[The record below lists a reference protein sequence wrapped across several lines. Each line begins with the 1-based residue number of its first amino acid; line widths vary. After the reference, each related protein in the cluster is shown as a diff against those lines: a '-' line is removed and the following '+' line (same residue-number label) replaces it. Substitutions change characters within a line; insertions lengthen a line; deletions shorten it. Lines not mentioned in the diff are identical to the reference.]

1 MNSTPT
7 SDEKVMAA
15 LSHGSIFLAFVGPV
29 VPLGIWMSQ
38 RKKSK
43 YVCFH
48 ALQAMGYQVLMFW
61 LYIVVTLVI
70 AVLGACL
77 LLPFSFF
84 LMQDSDSAILG
95 PLVFDVILF
104 LGMFGSLG
112 VLFLTAIF
120 GAVSCLLGR
129 EFRYPLIGKW
139 LERHL
144 PYDPASEA
152 EIDEVQEERWVAGI
166 CHATAVLQFWGIATP
181 LIVWFSQKE
190 RSARLGFHSMQAF
203 VYQGIALAAYLA
215 GMVLYVIM
223 TFAIVLIP
231 IAAGASSAGRNA
243 QGPVLGILLV
253 FFGMVMIIGLGM
265 MILLPLYYLLAGV
278 ASLRVIQGKPFRYP
292 LIGGLLKKW
301 MKLSDFETTI

>member
-1 MNSTPT
+1 MHDTPT

-48 ALQAMGYQVLMFW
+48 ALQAMGYQALMFW
-61 LYIVVTLVI
+61 LYIVVTLVVAI
-70 AVLGACL
+70 LGVCL
-77 LLPFSFF
+77 LMPFSLF

-95 PLVFDVILF
+95 PLAFNIIL
-104 LGMFGSLG
+104 LLTMFGSLG

-120 GAVSCLLGR
+120 GAVSCLMGR

-152 EIDEVQEERWVAGI
+152 EIDELQEERWVAGI

-203 VYQGIALAAYLA
+203 VYQSIAFAAYLA
-215 GMVLYVIM
+215 GMLMYVIM
-223 TFAIVLIP
+223 TFAMILVP
-231 IAAGASSAGRNA
+231 IAASASGAGRDA
-243 QGPVLGILLV
+243 QGPVLGIMLV
-253 FFGMVMIIGLGM
+253 FVALVMIFWLGTL
-265 MILLPLYYLLAGV
+265 ILLPVYYLLAGV
-278 ASLRVIQGKPFRYP
+278 ASLRVIQGKPFRYL
-292 LIGGLLKKW
+292 LIGNLLRKW
-301 MKLSDFETTI
+301 MKLSDFEATV